1 MKRRTFLASAVATA
15 AVAGCLGDSDDGAAA
30 ETGGTGT
37 TSSAGEG
44 GDYGTNGDFPPNE
57 DPRNG
62 YPPEFEEVPQERSVD
77 TDAFGTTTQSGVDV
91 PLVPID
97 VAHYWYRRREA
108 RFADARGAE
117 QYDTSHVY
125 GSVLSTA
132 PDGVEN
138 DPVPDWPTDDRIVL
152 YCGCPHHLSG
162 MRAATLIEAGYEEV
176 YAIDEGFWEWHARD
190 FPMAGTDLSATP
202 RGHVIS
208 GRADPESAG
217 ATAWA
222 RHEPTGQREAA
233 TIDADGGYRM
243 TLRFVDVDS
252 DSPIVVETPDYTVE
266 APLGRL
272 VESTVTAEL
281 T

>member
-1 MKRRTFLASAVATA
+1 M
-15 AVAGCLGDSDDGAAA
+15 
-30 ETGGTGT
+30 
-37 TSSAGEG
+37 
-44 GDYGTNGDFPPNE
+44 NGDFPPNE
-57 DPRNG
+57 NPRNG
-62 YPPEFEEVPQERSVD
+62 FPPEFEEVPEERSVN
-77 TDAFGTTTQSGVDV
+77 TDDFGTTTQSGVDV

-97 VAHYWYRRREA
+97 VAEYWYRRREA
-108 RFADARGAE
+108 RFADARGTE

-125 GSVLSTA
+125 GAVLSTA

-138 DPVPDWPTDDRIVL
+138 DPVPDWPKDDRVVL

-176 YAIDEGFWEWHARD
+176 YAIDEGFWEWHSRD
-190 FPMAGTDLSATP
+190 YPMAGTDLSVTP
-202 RGHVIS
+202 FGHVIQ
-208 GRADPESAG
+208 GRADASSAG

-233 TIDADGGYRM
+233 TIDEDGGYRM
-243 TLRFVDVDS
+243 TLRFVDVDR
-252 DSPIVVETPDYTVE
+252 DSPIVVETPDYTLE

-272 VESTVTAEL
+272 VESTVTADL

>member
-1 MKRRTFLASAVATA
+1 MKRRTFLASAVATTA
-15 AVAGCLGDSDDGAAA
+15 FAGCLGDSDDGTAT
-30 ETGGTGT
+30 ETADT
-37 TSSAGEG
+37 TATDSASAD
-44 GDYGTNGDFPPNE
+44 DYATNGEFPPNE

-62 YPPEFEEVPQERSVD
+62 FPPEFEDVPEERSVD

-91 PLVPID
+91 PLVPVD
-97 VAHYWYRRREA
+97 VAHHWFRRREA

-138 DPVPDWPTDDRIVL
+138 DPVVDWPKDDRIVL

-162 MRAATLIEAGYEEV
+162 MRAAALIEAGYEEV
-176 YAIDEGFWEWHARD
+176 CAIDEGFWEWHARNYA
-190 FPMAGTDLSATP
+190 MAGNDLSATP
-202 RGHVIS
+202 RGRVIR
-208 GRADPESAG
+208 GRASPESAG
-217 ATAWA
+217 ETAWA

-243 TLRFVDVDS
+243 TLRFVDVDR

-272 VESTVTAEL
+272 AGSTVTADL